1 DLRVVIADA
10 AVQKNRRGQF
20 ELVQDFEQ
28 APVPNPVAVV
38 APGEIARGLLAAA
51 HRIHPQAGPER
62 EMLDVERDIEGE
74 PLASRPTVV
83 FAPDDGRIGVSGM
96 AGKLQHRDAPCG
108 VWRLMNGLA
117 GRNYQG
123 PPSCRA
129 KQEVA
134 QK

>member
-1 DLRVVIADA
+1 
-10 AVQKNRRGQF
+10 QF

-38 APGEIARGLLAAA
+38 APGEIARRLLAAA

-83 FAPDDGRIGVSGM
+83 FQLDDRRIGVSGM
-96 AGKLQHRDAPCG
+96 AREFQHGGAPCWLG
-108 VWRLMNGLA
+108 RLATCRYFGK
-117 GRNYQG
+117 RTPE
-123 PPSCRA
+123 PPITEFNETRSRA
-129 KQEVA
+129 RESSLKL
-134 QK
+134 